1 MSYVT
6 PRKYRETVELIAA
19 DYASLKAEYVSL
31 YTTTSS
37 LTKTVVQLTDDNS
50 DGLSHDDTVDP
61 PGSIAADLGKKFSD
75 YGQKFVTAQAKK
87 LAANQFRDVVT
98 GLNTHVVN
106 RTSSSVN
113 KIGDYYDSFAIGGS
127 YEMSLFSADGVT
139 PETSYYFSS
148 DFVELATELGFA
160 TSIDTE
166 YRA

>member
-6 PRKYRETVELIAA
+6 PRKYRETVEAIAS
-19 DYASLKAEYVSL
+19 DYASLKAEYTSL
-31 YTTTSS
+31 YTTTSA
-37 LTKTVVQLTDDNS
+37 LTKTIVELTDDNS
-50 DGLSHDDTVDP
+50 DGLSHDVSVDP
-61 PGSIAADLGKKFSD
+61 PGSIASDLGKTYSD
-75 YGQKFVTAQAKK
+75 YGQKFIIAQAKK

-98 GLNTHVVN
+98 KLNTHVIN
-106 RTSSSVN
+106 RTSSSVS
-113 KIGDYYDSFAIGGS
+113 KIGDYYDTYAIGGS

-148 DFVELATELGFA
+148 DFVELATELGFV